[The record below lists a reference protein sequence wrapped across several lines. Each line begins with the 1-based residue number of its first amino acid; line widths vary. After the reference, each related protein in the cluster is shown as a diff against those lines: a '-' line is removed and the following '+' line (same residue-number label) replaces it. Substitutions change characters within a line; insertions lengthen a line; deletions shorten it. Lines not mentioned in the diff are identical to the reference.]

1 MRLEIIIDRK
11 HQIPTATMEALRQE
25 LLKQLGEQFPDLH
38 VRVAPGSAMALTV
51 SRASKEDRELAEAM
65 DCRCYNG
72 GKGRTRMKKIVAGRR
87 DFLSLFLLAVVFSS
101 IIILQI
107 IF

>member
-25 LLKQLGEQFPDLH
+25 LLKQLGERFPDLH

-51 SRASKEDRELAEAM
+51 SRASKEDRNWPKSW
-65 DCRCYNG
+65 CRKC
-72 GKGRTRMKKIVAGRR
+72 GRTPRAGCRR
-87 DFLSLFLLAVVFSS
+87 QKAPRPDQGSVVDFPALIGLAFSP
-101 IIILQI
+101 I
-107 IF
+107 

>member
-1 MRLEIIIDRK
+1 MKAMVPVL
-11 HQIPTATMEALRQE
+11 IP
-25 LLKQLGEQFPDLH
+25 LLISS
-38 VRVAPGSAMALTV
+38 VR
-51 SRASKEDRELAEAM
+51 RAGELAEAM

>member
-25 LLKQLGEQFPDLH
+25 LLKQLGERFPDLH

-51 SRASKEDRELAEAM
+51 SRASKEDREPVYYTQLTLPTN
-65 DCRCYNG
+65 YP
-72 GKGRTRMKKIVAGRR
+72 V
-87 DFLSLFLLAVVFSS
+87 
-101 IIILQI
+101 
-107 IF
+107 

>member
-1 MRLEIIIDRK
+1 MRLEIIIGRK

-51 SRASKEDRELAEAM
+51 SRASKEDRELAETMVQEVWENAESWM
-65 DCRCYNG
+65 PEAEG
-72 GKGRTRMKKIVAGRR
+72 AEV
-87 DFLSLFLLAVVFSS
+87 
-101 IIILQI
+101 
-107 IF
+107 